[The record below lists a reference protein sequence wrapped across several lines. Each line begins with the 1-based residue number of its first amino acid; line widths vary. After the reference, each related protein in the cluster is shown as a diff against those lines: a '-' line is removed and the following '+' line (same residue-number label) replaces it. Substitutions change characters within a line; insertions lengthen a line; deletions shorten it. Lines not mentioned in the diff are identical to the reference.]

1 MNEKET
7 VGSAGQDRPLYAT
20 RSVGNE
26 IWHAEVLLTDY
37 GVAIGYTG
45 RLGPHRRVH
54 LGYAGL
60 PKISLRVLRSRPIEP
75 LDPLQSLD

>member
-7 VGSAGQDRPLYAT
+7 AGSAEQARPLYAT

-26 IWHAEVLLTDY
+26 IWQAEVLLTDK

-45 RLGPHRRVH
+45 RFRPKKEGPHRRVH
-54 LGYAGL
+54 
-60 PKISLRVLRSRPIEP
+60 SRLCHGVCER
-75 LDPLQSLD
+75 